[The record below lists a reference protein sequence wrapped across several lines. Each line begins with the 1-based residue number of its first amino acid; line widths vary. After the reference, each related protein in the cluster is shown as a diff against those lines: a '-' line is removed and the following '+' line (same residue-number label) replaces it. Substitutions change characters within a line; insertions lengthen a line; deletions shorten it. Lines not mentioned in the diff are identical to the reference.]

1 MNLAFIYKKPI
12 ISSLFKIVTSKFTMC
27 ILTILKLYVIG
38 KKDFYNFVDSPFQ
51 WTWKRLW
58 FFFIIVKQ
66 GLIWKNNVIKASI
79 DVSNVSNKS
88 CKLLSYAKKEK
99 SKHKISMFAFN
110 KKNILR
116 APRLDVPK
124 TAICCPRG
132 PKILPVKWHMK
143 ILICSN
149 K

>member
-1 MNLAFIYKKPI
+1 MSLEKKI
-12 ISSLFKIVTSKFTMC
+12 F
-27 ILTILKLYVIG
+27 TILLILLFNEHVL
-38 KKDFYNFVDSPFQ
+38 FN
-51 WTWKRLW
+51 KRLW

-132 PKILPVKWHMK
+132 PKILPVK
-143 ILICSN
+143 
-149 K
+149 